1 MCIIRS
7 MHAAFCN
14 YNEVDMVRIIRTMNV
29 DNDEY
34 EARPAITHNPKRV
47 EYKHNTTT
55 TIII

>member
-1 MCIIRS
+1 